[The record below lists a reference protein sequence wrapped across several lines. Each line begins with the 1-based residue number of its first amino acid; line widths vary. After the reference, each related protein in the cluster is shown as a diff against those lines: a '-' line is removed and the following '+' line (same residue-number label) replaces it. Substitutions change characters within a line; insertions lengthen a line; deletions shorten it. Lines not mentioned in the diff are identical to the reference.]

1 MKKITNNKKQLLA
14 VLMFISFIT
23 FMSNCSGGPGYVPA
37 GNTASVCSQNLPSDL
52 QKILGCTQTSTP
64 QQPTNTNLPPPIVVQ
79 NGGTY
84 VSSCTVI
91 PQTGPIQVVL
101 DAQSYGVGT
110 AVGGAAIDL
119 FISTN
124 NTVEN
129 QTPDTTLTAGSSGT
143 VTATLPTGVPFA
155 IKASSSGFMDTYQF
169 GELVS
174 AAQAGS
180 QLPVELMSSMIVGAA
195 SSSANVT
202 QDPTLGAIVGTVGD
216 CDGNAIENAMVDLV
230 NVNTGA
236 VVTSNIFYGKPP
248 LGLPDPTLTMTST
261 QGDFLAFNVPPGA
274 YQVVATGVLTASD
287 TTTTVLGQSYAEAI
301 TGSVSIVNIQP

>member
-37 GNTASVCSQNLPSDL
+37 GNTTSVCSQNLSADM
-52 QKILGCTQTSTP
+52 QKLFNCTPQQP

-84 VSSCTVI
+84 VSSCAAI
-91 PQTGPIQVVL
+91 PQTGPIQVTL
-101 DAQSYGVGT
+101 DAQSYGLNT
-110 AVGGAAIDL
+110 AVGGATIEL
-119 FISTN
+119 FTSTN

-129 QTPDTTLTAGSSGT
+129 QTPDTTLTAGASGT
-143 VTATLPTGVPFA
+143 ITATLPTGVPFA
-155 IKASSSGFMDTYQF
+155 VKASATAGYVDTYQF
-169 GELVS
+169 GEVVA
-174 AAQAGS
+174 AAQAGIS
-180 QLPVELMSSMIVGAA
+180 LPVELMSTMIVSTA
-195 SSSANVT
+195 SSSAQVT